1 MSRIASLAAL
11 AALAVAFAPPSR
23 AESVQSYL
31 TQAEAEALFRRA
43 NDACLKDDLQGGI
56 AGYEALVRAGWGNV
70 DVLFNLGTAELR
82 QGRLGMAVLYLE
94 RALRLDPSD
103 ADARANLE
111 AARKLRVDKL
121 VGAPEEVGN
130 EEPFASRLASHT
142 RGDAWALAF
151 LALWI
156 AGAAALLARRWAPA
170 RMRGA
175 LLAAG
180 LLAELGAIPCAAVTA
195 VHAFVE
201 ARGRDAVVVAS
212 SLKVREGP
220 QESFKASFEVHEG
233 LKVRLLDREGGFRRI
248 QLANGLQGWIP
259 AEGAIEISP

>member
-1 MSRIASLAAL
+1 MRNVSAFAAL
-11 AALAVAFAPPSR
+11 ALAAGLALPSR
-23 AESVQSYL
+23 AQPVQSYL
-31 TQAEAEALFRRA
+31 TQAEAEALFRKA
-43 NDACLKDDLQGGI
+43 NDACLKEDLQGGI
-56 AGYEALVRAGWGNV
+56 DGYEALVRAGWGSA
-70 DVLFNLGTAELR
+70 DVLYNLGTAELR

-94 RALRLDPSD
+94 RALRLDPAD

-111 AARKLRVDKL
+111 AARKMRVDKL

-142 RGDAWALAF
+142 GGDAWALAF
-151 LALWI
+151 LVLWI
-156 AGAAALLARRWAPA
+156 AAGVALLARRWAPA
-170 RMRGA
+170 RLRNL

-180 LLAELGAIPCAAVTA
+180 LLAVAGAAPCAAVTA

-201 ARGRDAVVVAS
+201 AGGRDAVVVAP

-233 LKVRLLDREGGFRRI
+233 LKVRLLDRDGRFRRI